1 MVTPLA
7 TGATRLARCVRWSY
21 AFTAPLYTHQRVLV
35 PGRQGEF
42 VSDLINVVL
51 TVLSTVREEFV
62 LGRISYG
69 NVSVTARGYNII
81 NI

>member
-42 VSDLINVVL
+42 VSDLM
-51 TVLSTVREEFV
+51 
-62 LGRISYG
+62 
-69 NVSVTARGYNII
+69 
-81 NI
+81 